1 MMRLTHDNK
10 VFSPDDVRWIGRIEI
25 GGVDGRT
32 GNPFCVRYHRFL
44 TRKGKGVRREHGTL
58 AQISPWLIKYIGE
71 GEIDVVLA
79 AAGLFSGLLDVAG
92 LLAPGIG
99 AFGDNTAVVR
109 RLRTGIVRLNSS
121 AWDGGRPLRR
131 LQAVGQR
138 SGIWQVR
145 SAGVHRHQR
154 HRRLWRLTVTT
165 HLAS

>member
-32 GNPFCVRYHRFL
+32 GNPFLVQYHRFL
-44 TRKGKGVRREHGTL
+44 PRKGKGVRREHGTL

-92 LLAPGIG
+92 LLGPAL
-99 AFGDNTAVVR
+99 VH
-109 RLRTGIVRLNSS
+109 S
-121 AWDGGRPLRR
+121 AITLPSHDGSEP
-131 LQAVGQR
+131 A
-138 SGIWQVR
+138 
-145 SAGVHRHQR
+145 
-154 HRRLWRLTVTT
+154 
-165 HLAS
+165 